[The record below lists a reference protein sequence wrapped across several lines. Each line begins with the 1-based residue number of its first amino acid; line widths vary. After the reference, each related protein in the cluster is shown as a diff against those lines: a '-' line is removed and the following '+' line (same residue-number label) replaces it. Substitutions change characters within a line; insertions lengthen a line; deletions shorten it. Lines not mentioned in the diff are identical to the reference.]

1 MYVWIYLC
9 VYVQANIVFLFQIY
23 NNINVD
29 DASDIIAEM
38 LREENERAR
47 LAKEEAAEQAKLAA
61 AAKEALSSK
70 SSKKQV
76 KKKSTKKSAPKS
88 DL

>member
-1 MYVWIYLC
+1 M
-9 VYVQANIVFLFQIY
+9 YVQANIVFLFQIY